1 MIRVRAILLLAVV
14 SLSAPMAAC
23 SSGSTGST
31 SPSALGDD
39 AITVGSFDF
48 AESELLAAA
57 VRAGPGAR
65 RAIESGGRSIWDPRE
80 FVAPALA
87 AGLVEL
93 VPDYEGTAVGF
104 LSLGRVAGEP

>member
-14 SLSAPMAAC
+14 SLSAPMAGC

-48 AESELLAAA
+48 AESELLAEIYSQALE
-57 VRAGPGAR
+57 R
-65 RAIESGGRSIWDPRE
+65 GGYPR
-80 FVAPALA
+80 A
-87 AGLVEL
+87 AGVRSR
-93 VPDYEGTAVGF
+93 P
-104 LSLGRVAGEP
+104 P